1 MTSLRASNDF
11 CLNKFAQIASFL
23 IYTMRA
29 IIQLQKSSSVQEIRQ
44 QITTIKNSKK
54 TIEAFRTAILRKYP
68 DISPLIE
75 MVADVHCDYICI
87 KHKAKKYNDKLIAD
101 PINSLYHFMMRFT
114 HEKPAVIYEEDDSQG
129 TNVMKLK
136 ASLREE
142 FIPFCIEIQFDA
154 VRITV

>member
-1 MTSLRASNDF
+1 
-11 CLNKFAQIASFL
+11 
-23 IYTMRA
+23 MRA

-101 PINSLYHFMMRFT
+101 PINSLYHFMMQVT
-114 HEKPAVIYEEDDSQG
+114 YEKPAVIYEEDDSQG

-142 FIPFCIEIQFDA
+142 FVPFCIEIQFDA
-154 VRITV
+154 AVRITV